1 MPNRIGVCVLL
12 LSALAQSCLASTD
25 DPHSMVAKAE
35 KLSSLAGPGAQPF
48 HLRLTISEPANSNSQ
63 YAATVEEYWKTAKD
77 WTRSINS
84 PEKMDPSSSL
94 PDLPAI
100 TKADSIS
107 VEPASISQETF
118 EKLLREPL
126 NVVWP
131 PVHSGNTSGKLS
143 IYISADRE
151 SNIRE
156 AYPLNPDNAGLQDAA
171 RDQCRCW
178 DGSGRKRHELRGGSV
193 PEPLGL
199 AQALGQEL

>member
-1 MPNRIGVCVLL
+1 MTLRHLGKSVSPCRY
-12 LSALAQSCLASTD
+12 
-25 DPHSMVAKAE
+25 VADLE
-35 KLSSLAGPGAQPF
+35 PGTE
-48 HLRLTISEPANSNSQ
+48 LVGK
-63 YAATVEEYWKTAKD
+63 VE
-77 WTRSINS
+77 IL
-84 PEKMDPSSSL
+84 EKMDPSSSL

-156 AYPLNPDNAGLQDAA
+156 AYPLNSDNAGLQDAA